1 MNKWLKSIFN
11 VIISSKN
18 INVSLINFKKW
29 IRLPISVFTDRI
41 MDIYGIFLII

>member
-1 MNKWLKSIFN
+1 MVKEYIN
-11 VIISSKN
+11 IIIRTKN

-29 IRLPISVFTDRI
+29 IRLPISGFTDRI